1 MWRQAIQAVQQG
13 SPRLLC
19 RVGLKRKNKHKSSR
33 SDFLSTLNAFSNL
46 RFGPIL
52 HMQFGSSLPPP
63 VENLCAFYVKNCG
76 SNTTTVAS
84 SPIPT
89 LGKVCME
96 TGDLN
101 PTCKHTTKWR
111 ASSSVERSIQ
121 IVVLCRIS
129 TKNQQN
135 GRTGKNSAASQQLEF
150 KGTREET

>member
-13 SPRLLC
+13 SPRVLC

-63 VENLCAFYVKNCG
+63 DENLCAFYVKNCG
-76 SNTTTVAS
+76 SNTSTVAS

-89 LGKVCME
+89 LGKVVGYAWRLE
-96 TGDLN
+96 T
-101 PTCKHTTKWR
+101 
-111 ASSSVERSIQ
+111 
-121 IVVLCRIS
+121 
-129 TKNQQN
+129 
-135 GRTGKNSAASQQLEF
+135 
-150 KGTREET
+150 